1 MITINYCELK
11 LNDVANGPGVRVTLF
26 VSGCTHHC
34 EGCFNQVS
42 WDFNAGEP
50 FTEETEDLI
59 LETLS
64 PPYISGLTILGGEP
78 FEYQNQLGLLSLL
91 KRVKKTYP
99 KKSIWCYT
107 GYLFDKEILD
117 VMCNKWP
124 ETMEILQML
133 DVLVD
138 GKFELDK
145 KDLMLQFKGSSN
157 QRTIDVPA
165 SLKSGEVVLL
175 FK

>member
-34 EGCFNQVS
+34 PGCFNQVS
-42 WDFNAGEP
+42 WDFNAGQP
-50 FTEETEDLI
+50 FTQDTEETI
-59 LETLS
+59 LNALS
-64 PPYISGLTILGGEP
+64 PPYIAGFTILGGEP
-78 FEYQNQLGLLSLL
+78 FEYQNQLGLLKLL
-91 KRVKKTYP
+91 KRIKKKYP

-117 VMCNKWP
+117 IMCKKWP

-145 KDLMLQFKGSSN
+145 KNLMLKFKGSSN

-165 SLKSGEVVLL
+165 SLKSGEVILL
-175 FK
+175 FN